1 MSSIKPCRYFRPS
14 IITPIF
20 CRWWV
25 IPPLGSATLWD
36 PFCCS
41 TMRLNSICPSEGM
54 DSKCPS
60 EGRNPRELENE
71 EDSFE

>member
-1 MSSIKPCRYFRPS
+1 MMDKMCRFFRPN

-25 IPPLGSATLWD
+25 ITPPGTATLWD

-41 TMRLNSICPSEGM
+41 TMRL